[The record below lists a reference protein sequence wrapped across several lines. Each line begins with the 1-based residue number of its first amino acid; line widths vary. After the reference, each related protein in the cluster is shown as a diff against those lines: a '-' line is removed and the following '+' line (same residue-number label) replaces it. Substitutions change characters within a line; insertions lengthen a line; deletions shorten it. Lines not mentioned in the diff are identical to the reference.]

1 MAISTGASSSPS
13 PSIGDLQAVLEHA
26 PVGVLVVSPSPSRIL
41 YANLALEHMLG
52 HAHGALAGQTLD
64 VLLPESARPHHA
76 SWMAAFFAD
85 PRQRRM
91 GAGRELFAL
100 HRDGQ
105 AVPVD
110 IALAP
115 MVLDGQPCAAAYV
128 SDLSARRQMQRQF
141 EQIFAAMPQGLLI
154 VDPQGL
160 IKLSNPALDAQFGY
174 TAGELLGQPLETL
187 LPHRY
192 REAHLQL
199 REGYARQ
206 PTLRRMG
213 AGRDLTALH
222 RSGQEFP
229 VEIALT
235 TLDMPDGRHAL
246 AMVSDISLRKKAEAA
261 LRQTHAQLEEFT
273 YVASHDLRSPLRG
286 ISDLLS
292 WIRED
297 LPPEAMTPPVQQNF
311 ERISTRIDRAE
322 RMIDDLLDYARAGQR
337 DLRLEAVDPRP
348 LVEEVLSLVHLP
360 PGFDVEVDIEGQ
372 AFPTPRVPLSLSL
385 RNLVGNAVKHHGG
398 STGRIYIQ
406 MREEGRFNVFTIED
420 DGAGIPPGAEE
431 RIFKLF
437 HRASATTAGHGVGLA
452 VTRRMINA
460 HGGTIV
466 AGRSAR
472 LGGACFRV
480 HWPRI
485 TLREVDDEQ

>member
-1 MAISTGASSSPS
+1 MAEALSPS
-13 PSIGDLQAVLEHA
+13 PSIGEVRAVLEHA
-26 PVGVLVVSPSPSRIL
+26 PVGVLVVNQARADIL

-52 HAHGALAGQTLD
+52 YEAGALIGRPLAT
-64 VLLPESARPHHA
+64 LLPEAARPHHDA
-76 SWMAAFFAD
+76 WMAAFFAD

-100 HRDGQ
+100 HRAGH

-115 MVLDGQPCAAAYV
+115 MRLEGQLCAAAYV
-128 SDLSARRQMQRQF
+128 SDLSLRRQMQRQF

-154 VDPQGL
+154 IDPQGR
-160 IKLSNPALDAQFGY
+160 IRLSNPALEAQFGY
-174 TAGELLGQPLETL
+174 EAGDLLGQPLEML
-187 LPHRY
+187 LPERY
-192 REAHLQL
+192 RAGHVAH
-199 REGYARQ
+199 RDGYARQ

-235 TLDMPDGRHAL
+235 MLDMHDGRHAL
-246 AMVSDISLRKKAEAA
+246 AMVSDISLRKKAESA
-261 LRQTHAQLEEFT
+261 LRQTNAQLEEFT

-286 ISDLLS
+286 IADLLS

-297 LPPEAMTPPVQQNF
+297 LPEGALTPPVQQNF
-311 ERISTRIDRAE
+311 ERISTRIERAE

-337 DLRLEAVDPRP
+337 DLRMDTIEPGP
-348 LVEEVLSLVHLP
+348 LIDEVLALVHLP
-360 PGFDVEVDIEGQ
+360 PGFEVTVDVQGQ
-372 AFPTPRVPLSLSL
+372 PFPAPRAPLSLSL
-385 RNLVGNAVKHHGG
+385 RNLVGNAVKHHGAER
-398 STGRIYIQ
+398 GRIHLQ

-420 DGAGIPPGAEE
+420 DGPGIPAGAEE

-437 HRASATTAGHGVGLA
+437 HRASATTTGHGVGLA

-460 HGGTIV
+460 HGGAIV
-466 AGRSAR
+466 ATRSPT

-485 TLREVDDEQ
+485 TLKEVDDEA

>member
-1 MAISTGASSSPS
+1 MS
-13 PSIGDLQAVLEHA
+13 PSIGELRAVLEHA
-26 PVGVLVVSPSPSRIL
+26 PMGVLVVSRSPSRIL
-41 YANLALEHMLG
+41 YANLALTRMLG
-52 HAHGALAGQTLD
+52 YDAEALTGKTLEQ
-64 VLLPESARPHHA
+64 LLPEDARPHHEA
-76 SWMAAFFAD
+76 WMAAFFAD

-91 GAGRELFAL
+91 GAGGELFAL
-100 HRDGQ
+100 HSQGH

-115 MVLDGQPCAAAYV
+115 MHLDGQLCAAAYL
-128 SDLSARRQMQRQF
+128 SDRSLRRQMQRQF

-154 VDPQGL
+154 VDEQGL

-174 TAGELLGQPLETL
+174 AAGELLDQPLEVL
-187 LPHRY
+187 LPQRY
-192 REAHLQL
+192 RQGHVQH
-199 REGYARQ
+199 RDDYARQ
-206 PTLRRMG
+206 PTRRWMG

-222 RSGQEFP
+222 KSGQEFP
-229 VEIALT
+229 VEIALAM
-235 TLDMPDGRHAL
+235 LDMHEGRHAL

-261 LRQTHAQLEEFT
+261 LQQTNAQLEEFT

-286 ISDLLS
+286 IGDLLS

-297 LPPEAMTPPVQQNF
+297 LPESAMTPSVVQNF
-311 ERISTRIDRAE
+311 ERASTRIERAE
-322 RMIDDLLDYARAGQR
+322 RMIDDLLEYARAGQR
-337 DLRLEAVDPRP
+337 DQRLEIVTPRP
-348 LVEEVLSLVHLP
+348 LIDEVLSLVHIP
-360 PGFDVEVDIEGQ
+360 PEFRVEVDVEGQ
-372 AFPTPRVPLSLSL
+372 PFATPRVPLSLSL

-398 STGRIYIQ
+398 TQGLIRIQ

-420 DGAGIPPGAEE
+420 DGQGIPAGADE

-437 HRASATTAGHGVGLA
+437 HRANTTTAGHGVGLA

-460 HGGTIV
+460 HGGAIV
-466 AGRSAR
+466 VSRQGL

-485 TLREVDDEQ
+485 AMKEVDDE

>member
-1 MAISTGASSSPS
+1 MAEDQSPS
-13 PSIGDLQAVLEHA
+13 PSVGELRAVLEHA
-26 PVGVLVVSPSPSRIL
+26 PVGVLVVSQAHAHIL

-52 HAHGALAGQTLD
+52 YAAGGL
-64 VLLPESARPHHA
+64 VGRSLEHLLPEAVRPHHDA
-76 SWMAAFFAD
+76 WMAAFFAD

-91 GAGRELFAL
+91 GAGRDLFAQ
-100 HRDGQ
+100 HRDGH
-105 AVPVD
+105 AIPVD

-115 MVLDGQPCAAAYV
+115 MHLDGQLCAAAYI

-154 VDPQGL
+154 IDPQGR

-174 TAGELLGQPLETL
+174 AAGELLGQPLEVL
-187 LPHRY
+187 LPDRY
-192 REAHLQL
+192 RAGHVQL
-199 REGYARQ
+199 RDGYARQ

-222 RSGQEFP
+222 RNGLEFP

-235 TLDMPDGRHAL
+235 TLDMHDGRHSL

-261 LRQTHAQLEEFT
+261 LRQTNAQLEEFT

-286 ISDLLS
+286 IADLLS

-297 LPPEAMTPPVQQNF
+297 LPETAITPPVQQNF
-311 ERISTRIDRAE
+311 ERISTRIERAE

-337 DLRLEAVDPRP
+337 DLRLDTVEPGP
-348 LVEEVLSLVHLP
+348 LLDEVLALVHVP
-360 PGFDVEVDIEGQ
+360 PGFQVEVDVQGQ
-372 AFPTPRVPLSLSL
+372 PFPAPRAPLSLSL
-385 RNLVGNAVKHHGG
+385 RNLIGNAVKHHGG
-398 STGRIYIQ
+398 TEGRIRIQ
-406 MREEGRFNVFTIED
+406 MREEGRFNVFAIED
-420 DGAGIPPGAEE
+420 DGQGIPAGAEE

-437 HRASATTAGHGVGLA
+437 HRASATTTGHGVGLA

-460 HGGTIV
+460 HGGAIV
-466 AGRSAR
+466 ASRSTA

-485 TLREVDDEQ
+485 ALKEVDDES